1 MKILWVTNPIFPE
14 LSRAM
19 GYATPVIGGWM
30 YGLAKDLSQ
39 TEDISL
45 TIATS
50 RPNVKVQ
57 QLTING
63 IEYLLLN
70 GQKVNTQYD
79 SSLEVEWKKTI
90 EKIQPDLVHIHGI
103 EFAHGLALM
112 NACPNLNYV
121 ISIQGL
127 VSVISRYYAA
137 GMSRKEIRKNITIFD
152 YLKKSSILQEKR
164 KFEIRGQ
171 KIEKKYLQLAK
182 HIIGR
187 TQWDHDHVMTTNT
200 KTFYHF
206 CNESLRDEFY
216 TSPKWKLQTKKDYSI
231 FLSQASY
238 PIKGLHQVLHAV
250 YLLKNQYPNIQLNIA
265 GDDITRTSTLAEKLR
280 QNGYGKYVKG
290 LIKKY
295 ELQTNINFL
304 GYLDSQAMAQEYLK
318 SHIFICPSSIE
329 NSPNSLGE
337 AQILGVPC
345 ISSYVGGVPDMINHG
360 ENGLLYRFE
369 EIEMLAQRINEL
381 FTNDK
386 LAIKLS
392 EGGIKSAIKRHDRT
406 VNMQRTL
413 DIYKNI
419 IYMKNN

>member
-1 MKILWVTNPIFPE
+1 MKILWITNPIFPE
-14 LSRAM
+14 LSRAL
-19 GYATPVIGGWM
+19 GHSVPVIGGWM
-30 YGLAKDLSQ
+30 YGLANDLSK
-39 TEDISL
+39 TKDISL
-45 TIATS
+45 SIATS
-50 RPNVKVQ
+50 RPNVKPQ
-57 QLTING
+57 QLTIKG
-63 IEYLLLN
+63 IEYILLN

-79 SSLEVEWKKTI
+79 SSLEVEWKKII
-90 EKIQPDLVHIHGI
+90 EKIKPDLVHIHGI

-112 NACPNLNYV
+112 KTCPNLNYV

-127 VSVISRYYAA
+127 VSIISKYYVA
-137 GMSRKEIRKNITIFD
+137 GMSRKELRKNITLYDI
-152 YLKKSSILQEKR
+152 LKKSSILQEKR

-171 KIEKKYLQLAK
+171 KIEKEYLDQAK

-187 TQWDHDHVMTTNT
+187 TQWDRDHV
-200 KTFYHF
+200 KTINPYTSYHF

-216 TSPKWKLQTKKDYSI
+216 NSPKWQLHNKKDHSI

-250 YLLKNQYPNIQLNIA
+250 YLLRNHYPNLQLRIA
-265 GDDITRTSTLAEKLR
+265 GDDITRTDSITDKLR
-280 QNGYGKYVKG
+280 LSGYGKYIKG

-295 ELQTNINFL
+295 NLHSNIRFL

-337 AQILGVPC
+337 AQILGVPS
-345 ISSYVGGVPDMINHG
+345 IASYVGGVPDMINHG

-369 EIEMLAQRINEL
+369 EIEMLAQLINEL
-381 FTNDK
+381 FTNNK

-392 EGGIKSAIKRHDRT
+392 EGGIKSALKRHDRT

-419 IYMKNN
+419 ISMKNN